1 MVQVLSHFADVA
13 MRPRDVKG
21 LAQGHIQLW
30 VSDLK
35 WELRPVCS
43 WHSFLLCSVASDTKM
58 HVDSSLDR
66 RGSGWRCAI
75 GSEPCAPSS
84 RKTGL

>member
-43 WHSFLLCSVASDTKM
+43 WQFSSVLC
-58 HVDSSLDR
+58 
-66 RGSGWRCAI
+66 
-75 GSEPCAPSS
+75 
-84 RKTGL
+84 GL